1 MAHVDGVDFYVCPTG
16 DAGDRDVRFTTDLDV
31 ESYFGGSVLCLHLS
45 RIFGLFSFLVV
56 LRCARAI
63 PCCVRVHYTRGGGG

>member
-31 ESYFGGSVLCLHLS
+31 ESYFGGSVLCLHL
-45 RIFGLFSFLVV
+45 RLALFLLVV
-56 LRCARAI
+56 VQFRVLRLEK
-63 PCCVRVHYTRGGGG
+63 